1 VSWLRLGRQSPG
13 AGHLVDSA
21 SKFVNTPGPGRVVGV
36 TGAGGAPG
44 VTFLSVNL
52 AVWLAD
58 QGVSVCLVDADPVAG
73 AVASQLD
80 LNEDRSLYYLA
91 HESTLAL
98 VDDDLIDRH
107 LQHFGGL
114 SVLAGRS
121 EPGLGAPI
129 PAGIFETV
137 IGLLRRRHQLLIID
151 LGRMGS
157 PQTMAMA
164 AGCQLLL
171 WVVAPTPLGADLF
184 DRTVTSG
191 LATQLRPK
199 PNLAVV
205 NGVGASALAEAEGA
219 LLGRYGIPVVGR
231 LPHHRPACLEAEA
244 GHRPAVLGGPLA
256 QPLRRLANSVVA
268 AAMHPVEAS
277 APGPLT
283 LSDPGRLLPH
293 GVRS

>member
-1 VSWLRLGRQSPG
+1 
-13 AGHLVDSA
+13 LVDGA
-21 SKFVNTPGPGRVVGV
+21 SNFANTPGPGRVLGV

-52 AVWLAD
+52 AVSLAE

-80 LNEDRSLYYLA
+80 LNEDRSLYFLA
-91 HESTLAL
+91 HESTLAP

-107 LQHFGGL
+107 LQHFGAL

-121 EPGLGAPI
+121 EPGLGAAI

-137 IGLLRRRHQLLIID
+137 IGLLRQRHQLLIID

-157 PQTMAMA
+157 HQTMVLAV
-164 AGCQLLL
+164 GCQLLL

-184 DRTVTSG
+184 DRTVTSA

-199 PNLAVV
+199 PNLAVI
-205 NGVGASALAEAEGA
+205 NGVGPSALGEADGA

-231 LPHHRPACLEAEA
+231 LPHHRSACLEAEA
-244 GHRPAVLGGPLA
+244 SHRPAVLGGPLA
-256 QPLRRLANSVVA
+256 QPLRRLANSIVA
-268 AAMHPVEAS
+268 AAMHPVGAT
-277 APGPLT
+277 AQGPVT